1 MIAIIKLRVFFLVR
15 VQTGE
20 QSRSGAR
27 RRLILKMTRKETAPP
42 PAALAAAPTRDAGTQ
57 TAEPVEG
64 PSSKK
69 IRLSETEDDLT
80 SSEESDTSSSSEE
93 DNQDDDGE
101 GELFV
106 ARVLGLT
113 LGQVKFPH
121 SRKR

>member
-1 MIAIIKLRVFFLVR
+1 M
-15 VQTGE
+15 
-20 QSRSGAR
+20 
-27 RRLILKMTRKETAPP
+27 
-42 PAALAAAPTRDAGTQ
+42 
-57 TAEPVEG
+57 EG

-80 SSEESDTSSSSEE
+80 SSEESDTSSSEEE

-106 ARVLGLT
+106 ARVLGIT

>member
-80 SSEESDTSSSSEE
+80 SSEESDTSSEEE
-93 DNQDDDGE
+93 DNQDDDGDD
-101 GELFV
+101 ELFV

>member
-20 QSRSGAR
+20 QSRSGAK
-27 RRLILKMTRKETAPP
+27 RLILKMTRKETAPP
-42 PAALAAAPTRDAGTQ
+42 PAAFAAAPTRDAGTQ

-80 SSEESDTSSSSEE
+80 SSEESDTSSSEEE

>member
-1 MIAIIKLRVFFLVR
+1 M
-15 VQTGE
+15 
-20 QSRSGAR
+20 
-27 RRLILKMTRKETAPP
+27 
-42 PAALAAAPTRDAGTQ
+42 AAAPTRDTGTQ

-80 SSEESDTSSSSEE
+80 SSEESDTSSSEEE

-106 ARVLGLT
+106 ARVLGIT